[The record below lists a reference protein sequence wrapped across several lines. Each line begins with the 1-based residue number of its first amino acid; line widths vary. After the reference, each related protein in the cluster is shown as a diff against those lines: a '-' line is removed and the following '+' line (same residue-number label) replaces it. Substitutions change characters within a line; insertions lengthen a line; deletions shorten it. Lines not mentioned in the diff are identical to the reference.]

1 MYKKALA
8 ALVAALVSGV
18 LLGLLGGCGVATE
31 ASIVDIQTFRQT
43 SNQVEMTNYQ
53 VNFKQTPDEW
63 IALSTKDKEKLTQL
77 GFDKALEQ
85 IAADGTSSYNI
96 SGMTAAGTDA
106 DGGATKP
113 QSAFF
118 LNRERGLLLVHSG
131 VDDQKQPVVVSEI
144 PVELP

>member
-18 LLGLLGGCGVATE
+18 LLGLLGGCAADPVN
-31 ASIVDIQTFRQT
+31 DIQTFRQT

-53 VNFKQTPDEW
+53 VNFKSTPDEW
-63 IALSTKDKEKLTQL
+63 IALSTKDKEKYVQL
-77 GFDKALEQ
+77 GFDLALEQ

-106 DGGATKP
+106 DGEATKP

-118 LNRERGLLLVHSG
+118 LNRERGLLLVHNG
-131 VDDQKQPVVVSEI
+131 VDDQNQPVVVSEI